1 MLGQCRGGSIGGY
14 EMRQEMRKLNRA
26 KYAHTVEEM
35 VQLSAQGY
43 VPVGTAAADPPDAV
57 SGQPAADSVREDK
70 KAARPK
76 AVSGKMDKK
85 TKQPAAAPKQK
96 GSSTEQPAERPDQTE
111 AAPKQS
117 AGTPEQPAADP
128 AQAVTD
134 GGDSGT

>member
-57 SGQPAADSVREDK
+57 SGQPAADSV
-70 KAARPK
+70 
-76 AVSGKMDKK
+76 S
-85 TKQPAAAPKQK
+85 QL
-96 GSSTEQPAERPDQTE
+96 
-111 AAPKQS
+111 S
-117 AGTPEQPAADP
+117 ADTFGFPLIWWRRKILLW
-128 AQAVTD
+128 
-134 GGDSGT
+134 